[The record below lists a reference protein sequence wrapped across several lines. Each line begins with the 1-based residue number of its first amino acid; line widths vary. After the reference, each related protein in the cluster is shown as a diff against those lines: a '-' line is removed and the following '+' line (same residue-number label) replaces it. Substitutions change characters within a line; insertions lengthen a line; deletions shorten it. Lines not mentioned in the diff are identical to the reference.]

1 MGRGGAV
8 LVAGALVVCALVA
21 AAPAGAQSDGW
32 FDRTQLAPPSFT
44 LDDLGVADYQE
55 DGDLDVFT
63 TNHLS
68 TQLLLAND
76 GTGSFDDRLTAANLN
91 QTPAF
96 PGWED
101 HPNRPRDLSEPGLYI
116 YRDAGLV
123 LQRVGGGGTVSGEVR
138 LLAPTTLQQAT
149 GAQVALRLDPAQQPP
164 RTVAD
169 FSMSANSTVRLK
181 GESSG
186 LPLEFSVDAP
196 FSPSNVFVGRRA
208 VSPTSSSFTL
218 YQRDRH
224 GMAWADFNRDGRL
237 DIFVSRGGVS
247 GNISR
252 YTGVVQDEMLL
263 GDGSTFVD
271 AIAGTGISK
280 GTCRGRAAGAVDY
293 DDDGRLDVFADC
305 FGESPQLYRQRPN
318 GSFKS
323 VSARLERDD
332 VHGTAFE
339 WLDVDGRG
347 RPELIGA
354 RKSRFV
360 VYALRMGEWEQAQ
373 VLKGRHEA
381 NAQKLTVADYDN
393 DGDPDIYAASK
404 SGSTLLVNRRGGLRP
419 EGPKSVGLP
428 SKAWTANWVDY
439 DNDGLTDLHVIPRG
453 LYRQGPGHRF
463 SQAGLALPGGRP
475 IRAIA
480 SWFDFDSNG
489 SRDAVLAI
497 RHDDAG
503 RFTDLSLLDNAGPVG
518 RWLEVEL
525 TGPPGNR
532 QAVGAKV
539 TARAGERT
547 LTQWVGQSDGSHL
560 SQGHYRVYFGLG
572 AASAAAL
579 EVTWPNGEVER
590 LGSVKAD
597 RVVRASQGS

>member
-1 MGRGGAV
+1 MGRGGA
-8 LVAGALVVCALVA
+8 LFVA
-21 AAPAGAQSDGW
+21 AAVVGWALASAAPAAGQSDGW
-32 FDRTQLAPPSFT
+32 FERTELAPRSFT
-44 LDDLGVADYQE
+44 LDDLGVADFQE

-76 GTGSFDDRLTAANLN
+76 GTGSFDDRLTAAGLN

-101 HPNRPRDLSEPGLYI
+101 DPNRPPDMSEPGLYI
-116 YRDAGLV
+116 YRESGLV

-149 GAQVALRLDPAQQPP
+149 SAQVALRLDPVQQPP
-164 RTVAD
+164 RIVAD

-181 GESSG
+181 AESSG
-186 LPLEFSVDAP
+186 LPLEFSIDAP

-208 VSPTSSSFTL
+208 VSPASSSFTL

-237 DIFVSRGGVS
+237 DIFVTRGGVS

-252 YTGVVQDEMLL
+252 YKGVVQDELLL
-263 GDGSTFVD
+263 GDGSTFAD

-323 VSARLERDD
+323 VSARLERDN

-339 WLDVDGRG
+339 WLDVDERG

-354 RKSRFV
+354 HKSRFV
-360 VYALRMGEWEQAQ
+360 VYSLRKGKWERAQ
-373 VLKGRHEA
+373 TFKGRHEA

-393 DGDPDIYAASK
+393 DGDPDVFAASK
-404 SGSTLLVNRRGGLRP
+404 TGSTLLVNGRNGLRP
-419 EGPKSVGLP
+419 EGPKSAGLP

-463 SQAGLALPGGRP
+463 TRAGLARPGGRAV
-475 IRAIA
+475 RAIA

-497 RHDDAG
+497 RHHDAG

-525 TGPPGNR
+525 TGPLGNR

-539 TARAGERT
+539 SARVGGRT
-547 LTQWVGQSDGSHL
+547 LAQWVGQSDGSHL
-560 SQGHYRVYFGLG
+560 SQGHYRLYFGLG
-572 AASAAAL
+572 AATSAAL
-579 EVTWPNGEVER
+579 KVTWPDGGVQR
-590 LGSVKAD
+590 LGDVSAD
-597 RVVRASQGS
+597 RVVRIRPRG